1 MISHNDDSRPECI
14 VCKKE
19 IELEPYRMIS
29 LVDKSGTPSVLH
41 FHYFSPCWDL
51 DRFFDEHIDDRIVSF
66 AYSCNESILENPRI
80 IRNMRNNL
88 DLWI

>member
-1 MISHNDDSRPECI
+1 VISQDNGSRPDCI

-19 IELEPYRMIS
+19 IEFEPYRMIS
-29 LVDKSGTPSVLH
+29 LVDKSGIPSVLH

-51 DRFFDEHIDDRIVSF
+51 NRFFYEHMDDQIISL
-66 AYSCNESILENPRI
+66 AYSCDESILERPKI

-88 DLWI
+88 DLWL